1 MKKLMTILFS
11 SLFFVSTAYAGGM
24 IGIKGGFGD
33 LSGTRT
39 STGDASGAKSGS
51 VDSEYGAV
59 FAEITNVADS
69 PISVGFEIVPMEGII
84 DTKSDT
90 GTDTQVTVSDLMTL
104 YILASKETEFG
115 TLYGKV
121 GYSSADLSAVSNY
134 GHTLSDMSDA
144 AEGPMVGV
152 GAQFDVTN
160 EYVSALINTVRLEA
174 TYARF
179 DDLKITSTDEDGG
192 AAENRTGDAEL
203 TTLSISLARSF

>member
-33 LSGTRT
+33 LNGKRT
-39 STGDASGAKSGS
+39 STGDSSGKTSGS
-51 VDSEYGAV
+51 VNSEYGAI
-59 FAEITNVADS
+59 FAEINVADS
-69 PISVGFEIVPMEGII
+69 PLSVGFEVVPMEGII

-90 GTDTQVTVSDLMTL
+90 GTDSQVTVSDLMTL
-104 YILASKETEFG
+104 YLLAAKETDFG
-115 TLYGKV
+115 SIYGKV

-134 GHTLSDMSDA
+134 GHTLSNMSDA

-160 EYVSALINTVRLEA
+160 EYISALINTVRLEA
-174 TYARF
+174 TYAQF
-179 DDLKITSTDEDGG
+179 NDLQITSTEGSNS
-192 AAENRTGDAEL
+192 AVRTGDAEL
-203 TTLSISLARSF
+203 TTVSLSLARSF

>member
-1 MKKLMTILFS
+1 MKKLTTILLS

-24 IGIKGGFGD
+24 IGIKAGMGD
-33 LSGTRT
+33 LSGERT
-39 STGDASGAKSGS
+39 STGEGGSKSSS
-51 VDSEYGAV
+51 VDSEYGAI
-59 FAEITNVADS
+59 FAEINLADS
-69 PISVGFEIVPMEGII
+69 PVSLGFEIVPMEGVI
-84 DTKSDT
+84 DTKSTT
-90 GTDTQVTVSDLMTL
+90 GTDSHVTVSDLMTL
-104 YILASKETEFG
+104 YLLGSMETEFG
-115 TLYGKV
+115 TIYGKL
-121 GYSSADLSAVSNY
+121 GYSSADLSAKANY
-134 GHTLSDMSDA
+134 GQTLSNMSDA

>member
-104 YILASKETEFG
+104 YLLGAKEMDFG
-115 TLYGKV
+115 TIYGKV

-160 EYVSALINTVRLEA
+160 DYISALINTVRLEA
-174 TYARF
+174 TYTQF
-179 DDLKITSTDEDGG
+179 NDLKITSTDGSNS
-192 AAENRTGDAEL
+192 AVRTGDAEL
-203 TTLSISLARSF
+203 TTVSLSLARSF

>member
-39 STGDASGAKSGS
+39 SSGEASGAKSGS
-51 VDSEYGAV
+51 VDSEYGAI
-59 FAEITNVADS
+59 FAEINLADS
-69 PISVGFEIVPMEGII
+69 PLSVGFELVPMEGVI

-90 GTDTQVTVSDLMTL
+90 GTDSQVTVSDLMTL
-104 YILASKETEFG
+104 YLLASKETEFG

-174 TYARF
+174 TYAQF
-179 DDLKITSTDEDGG
+179 NDLKITSTDGSNS
-192 AAENRTGDAEL
+192 AVRTGDAEL
-203 TTLSISLARSF
+203 TTVSLSLARSF

>member
-33 LSGTRT
+33 LSGERT
-39 STGDASGAKSGS
+39 STGEGGSKSGS
-51 VDSEYGAV
+51 VDSEYGAI

-104 YILASKETEFG
+104 YILGAKEMDFG
-115 TLYGKV
+115 TIYGKV
-121 GYSSADLSAVSNY
+121 GYSSADLSAKANY
-134 GHTLSDMSDA
+134 GQTLSNMSDA

-160 EYVSALINTVRLEA
+160 EYISSLINTVRLEA
-174 TYARF
+174 TYTQF
-179 DDLKITSTDEDGG
+179 NDLKITSTEGSNS
-192 AAENRTGDAEL
+192 ANRTGDAEL
-203 TTLSISLARSF
+203 TTYSISLARSF

>member
-39 STGDASGAKSGS
+39 STGDSSGTTSGS

-174 TYARF
+174 TYTQF
-179 DDLKITSTDEDGG
+179 DDLKITSTDGSNS
-192 AAENRTGDAEL
+192 AKRTGDAEL
-203 TTLSISLARSF
+203 TTVSLSLARSF